1 MKRRQSNPSLDALNI
16 LKTTIVVL
24 ILFFILDYVLLPAW
38 NIRNPFFVILIAI
51 TITVWTV
58 IYQFL
63 SRKLVSWSKYSY
75 SSSVLL
81 VILTIVLSFLSSEML
96 NASRYQSQIKITS
109 STSFDSSFESIEL
122 SKIPVVD
129 KLTAIKLGEKQIGT
143 IQSLGSQ
150 YDVNPKYT
158 IIAQNESLYRV
169 ANLEYRDFIK
179 WLNNRSEGITSFVKV
194 NVSNPS
200 DVVLVNLTDGM
211 KILPNALFN
220 DNLLRFVRFNHRD
233 KILGSYA
240 FEVDDQDYPYFV
252 VTVLEPEIGFF
263 GGLSAQGAII
273 VDPINKTSEYYD
285 IADLPSWVDHV
296 QPTEIAWS
304 QIDNWGYYINGFFN
318 TLFAQKDMI
327 QTTDGYNYVLL
338 NNQVHVYSGL
348 TSVGA
353 DRSIVGFSLI
363 NLRTKDARFY
373 QLGGADE
380 YAAMSSAQ
388 GQVQHLGYV
397 ATFPV
402 LINVEGIPTY
412 FIALK
417 DREELVKMYAMV
429 AVTNYDA
436 VGVGESVSSSYQ
448 TYLGRLKSLNMVDI
462 IIQPTNQ
469 KDITILNKELVVMD
483 GNSYVIFRDEEG
495 LIYSFKLSLN
505 INALFLDE
513 ATNIRITFNDPIDNV
528 FEVISFEVIT
538 E

>member
-1 MKRRQSNPSLDALNI
+1 MKNKKYNSSLHLVNVT
-16 LKTTIVVL
+16 KTTILVL
-24 ILFFILDYVLLPAW
+24 ALLFIIDYITLPAW
-38 NIRNPFFVILIAI
+38 NLRNPMLYILLAI
-51 TITVWTV
+51 LITVWTV
-58 IYQFL
+58 VFQFL
-63 SRKLVSWSKYSY
+63 SRKLFSWTKFAYLISIGLIAFT
-75 SSSVLL
+75 V
-81 VILTIVLSFLSSEML
+81 VFGFLSSEML
-96 NASRYQSQIKITS
+96 NASKYQQQIEITS
-109 STSFDSSFESIEL
+109 NVSFDSSFESIAL
-122 SKIPVVD
+122 NKIPVVD
-129 KLTAIKLGEKQIGT
+129 KSTAIKLGEKQIGT

-150 YDVNPKYT
+150 YNVNPKYT
-158 IIAQNESLYRV
+158 IISQNNALYRV

-179 WLNNRSEGITSFVKV
+179 WINNRSQGITSFVKV

-200 DVVLVNLTDGM
+200 DVSLINLQDGM

-220 DNLLRFVRFNHRD
+220 DNLYRFVRFNHRD

-240 FEVDDQDYPYFV
+240 FELDDQNKPYFV
-252 VTVLEPEIGFF
+252 VSVLSPEIGLF

-273 VDPINKTSEYYD
+273 VDPVNKTSEYFD
-285 IADLPSWVDHV
+285 IEGLPQWVDHV

-327 QTTDGYNYVLL
+327 QTTEGYNYVLL
-338 NNQVHVYSGL
+338 NDQIHVYSGL
-348 TSVGA
+348 TSVGS

-363 NLRTKDARFY
+363 NLRTKEARFY

-402 LINVEGIPTY
+402 LINIEGVPTY

-436 VGVGESVSSSYQ
+436 VGVAESVNQAYQ
-448 TYLGRLKSLNMVDI
+448 AYVTRLTSLNMIDT

-469 KDITILNKELVVMD
+469 KDITILSKDLVVID
-483 GNSYVIFRDEEG
+483 GNTYVIFKDEVG
-495 LIYSFKLSLN
+495 DLYSFKLSLN
-505 INALFLDE
+505 LNALFIE
-513 ATNIRITFNDPIDNV
+513 PGSSVKITFNDLDTQ
-528 FEVISFEVIT
+528 VIEII
-538 E
+538 EIQILE

>member
-1 MKRRQSNPSLDALNI
+1 MKNKKNNSLIQLTHVI
-16 LKTTIVVL
+16 KTSVIVFVL
-24 ILFFILDYVLLPAW
+24 LFVIDYITLPAW
-38 NIRNPFFVILIAI
+38 NFRNPMLYILIAI
-51 TITVWTV
+51 LITIWTV
-58 IYQFL
+58 LFQFI
-63 SRKLVSWSKYSY
+63 SRKLYTWTKFAYLISIGLIAFTV
-75 SSSVLL
+75 VFG
-81 VILTIVLSFLSSEML
+81 FLSSEML
-96 NASRYQSQIKITS
+96 NASQYQQQIKITS
-109 STSFDSSFESIEL
+109 NVSFDASFESIAL
-122 SKIPVVD
+122 NKIPVVD
-129 KLTAIKLGEKQIGT
+129 KSTAIKLGEKQIGT

-150 YDVNPKYT
+150 YYVNPKYT
-158 IIAQNESLYRV
+158 IISQNNALYRV

-179 WLNNRSEGITSFVKV
+179 WLNNRNQGITSFVKV

-200 DVVLVNLTDGM
+200 DVSLINLQEGM

-220 DNLLRFVRFNHRD
+220 DNLYRFVRFNHRD

-240 FEVDDQDYPYFV
+240 FELDDQNKPYFV
-252 VTVLEPEIGFF
+252 VSVLSPEIGMF

-273 VDPINKTSEYYD
+273 VDPVNKTSAYYD
-285 IADLPSWVDHV
+285 IADLPQWVDHV

-327 QTTDGYNYVLL
+327 QTTEGYNYVLL
-338 NNQVHVYSGL
+338 NDQIHVYSGL

-363 NLRTKDARFY
+363 NLRTKEARFY

-388 GQVQHLGYV
+388 GQVQHLGYI

-402 LINVEGIPTY
+402 LINIEGVPTY

-436 VGVGESVSSSYQ
+436 VGVAESVNLAYQ
-448 TYLGRLKSLNMVDI
+448 TYVQRLTSLNMIDT

-469 KDITILNKELVVMD
+469 KDILVLSKDQVVMD
-483 GNSYVIFRDEEG
+483 GNSYVIIKDDTG
-495 LIYSFKLSLN
+495 DIYSFKLSLN
-505 INALFLDE
+505 LNALFIE
-513 ATNIRITFNDPIDNV
+513 PGTTIKVTFNDLNADVI
-528 FEVISFEVIT
+528 EVIAIQIVE
-538 E
+538 

>member
-1 MKRRQSNPSLDALNI
+1 MKNKKDNMTLHFVNGI
-16 LKTTIVVL
+16 KTTLVVL
-24 ILFFILDYVLLPAW
+24 ALLFAVDYVLLLAW
-38 NIRNPFFVILIAI
+38 NVHNPAFHILIALI
-51 TITVWTV
+51 ITVWTV
-58 IYQFL
+58 IYQFI
-63 SRKLVSWSKYSY
+63 SRRLFSWSKFAY
-75 SSSVLL
+75 L
-81 VILTIVLSFLSSEML
+81 VSIGFVAFTIVFGFLSSEMI
-96 NASRYQSQIKITS
+96 NASKYQQQIKITS
-109 STSFDSSFESIEL
+109 NVSFDSSFESIAL
-122 SKIPVVD
+122 NKIPVVD
-129 KLTAIKLGEKQIGT
+129 KSTAIKLGDKQIGT

-150 YDVNPKYT
+150 YYVNPKYT
-158 IIAQNESLYRV
+158 IISQNNALYRV

-179 WLNNRSEGITSFVKV
+179 WLNNRSQGITSFVKV

-200 DVVLVNLTDGM
+200 DVSLVNMQDGL

-220 DNLLRFVRFNHRD
+220 DNLYRFVRFNHRD
-233 KILGSYA
+233 KILGSYS
-240 FEVDDQDYPYFV
+240 FELDDQDKPYFV
-252 VTVLEPEIGFF
+252 VSVLTPEIGFF

-273 VDPINKTSEYYD
+273 VDPVNKTSQYYD
-285 IADLPSWVDHV
+285 IADLPLWVDHV

-338 NNQVHVYSGL
+338 NDQVHVYSGL
-348 TSVGA
+348 TSVGS

-363 NLRTKDARFY
+363 NLRTKEARFY

-380 YAAMSSAQ
+380 NAAMSSAQ

-402 LINVEGIPTY
+402 LINIEGVPTY

-436 VGVGESVSSSYQ
+436 VGVAESVNQ
-448 TYLGRLKSLNMVDI
+448 TYQAYVQRLTSLNMIDVI
-462 IIQPTNQ
+462 ISPTNQ
-469 KDITILNKELVVMD
+469 KDITIQSKDLVVMD
-483 GNSYVIFRDEEG
+483 GNTYLILKDSEG
-495 LIYSFKLSLN
+495 DLYSFKLSLDL
-505 INALFLDE
+505 NALFIE
-513 ATNIRITFNDPIDNV
+513 PGTNIKVTFNDFNAQ
-528 FEVISFEVIT
+528 VIEIIAIQIL

>member
-1 MKRRQSNPSLDALNI
+1 M
-16 LKTTIVVL
+16 
-24 ILFFILDYVLLPAW
+24 LF
-38 NIRNPFFVILIAI
+38 
-51 TITVWTV
+51 
-58 IYQFL
+58 
-63 SRKLVSWSKYSY
+63 
-75 SSSVLL
+75 
-81 VILTIVLSFLSSEML
+81 
-96 NASRYQSQIKITS
+96 
-109 STSFDSSFESIEL
+109 
-122 SKIPVVD
+122 
-129 KLTAIKLGEKQIGT
+129 
-143 IQSLGSQ
+143 
-150 YDVNPKYT
+150 
-158 IIAQNESLYRV
+158 
-169 ANLEYRDFIK
+169 
-179 WLNNRSEGITSFVKV
+179 RS
-194 NVSNPS
+194 
-200 DVVLVNLTDGM
+200 
-211 KILPNALFN
+211 
-220 DNLLRFVRFNHRD
+220 
-233 KILGSYA
+233 
-240 FEVDDQDYPYFV
+240 
-252 VTVLEPEIGFF
+252 
-263 GGLSAQGAII
+263 
-273 VDPINKTSEYYD
+273 
-285 IADLPSWVDHV
+285 
-296 QPTEIAWS
+296 
-304 QIDNWGYYINGFFN
+304 
-318 TLFAQKDMI
+318 
-327 QTTDGYNYVLL
+327 
-338 NNQVHVYSGL
+338 HVYSGL

>member
-1 MKRRQSNPSLDALNI
+1 MRKKQNNI
-16 LKTTIVVL
+16 QKDLLSMFKTTVIVLV
-24 ILFFILDYVLLPAW
+24 LFFIVDYVLLPAW
-38 NIRNPFFVILIAI
+38 NFRNPFFIILIAI
-51 TITVWTV
+51 ALTVWTV
-58 IYQFL
+58 IYQFI

-75 SSSVLL
+75 SGSILL
-81 VILTIVLSFLSSEML
+81 VVLTIILGFLSSEML
-96 NASRYQSQIKITS
+96 NASKYQKQINISNT
-109 STSFDSSFESIEL
+109 TSFDSSFESIAL

-129 KLTAIKLGEKQIGT
+129 KQTAIRLGDKQIGT

-150 YDVNPKYT
+150 FDVNPKYT
-158 IIAQNESLYRV
+158 IISQNDSLYRL
-169 ANLEYRDFIK
+169 ANLEYRDIIK
-179 WLNNRSEGITSFVKV
+179 WLNNRTEGITSFVKV

-200 DVVLVNLTDGM
+200 DVVLVNLNDGM

-220 DNLLRFVRFNHRD
+220 DNLVRFVRFNHRD

-252 VTVLEPEIGFF
+252 VSVLEPEIGFF

-273 VDPINKTSEYYD
+273 VDPIKKTSAYYD

-327 QTTDGYNYVLL
+327 QTTEGYNYVLL
-338 NNQVHVYSGL
+338 DGQVHVFSGL

-436 VGVGESVSSSYQ
+436 VGVGESVSLSYQ
-448 TYLGRLKSLNMVDI
+448 TYVQRLKSLNMVDVI
-462 IIQPTNQ
+462 VQPTNQ

-483 GNSYVIFRDEEG
+483 GNSYVILRDESG
-495 LIYSFKLSLN
+495 LVYTFKLSLN
-505 INALFLDE
+505 LNALFLE
-513 ATNIRITFNDPIDNV
+513 ESTRIRITFNDPIDNV
-528 FEVISFEVIT
+528 FEVIAFEVIT

>member
-1 MKRRQSNPSLDALNI
+1 MNKRKPKQEINASI
-16 LKTTIVVL
+16 VLKTVLTVGFIGLIV
-24 ILFFILDYVLLPAW
+24 DYALLPAW
-38 NIRNPFFVILIAI
+38 NIHNPLFWILLAVFI
-51 TITVWTV
+51 TFTTVV
-58 IYQFL
+58 YQYY
-63 SRKLVSWSKYSY
+63 SRSLVRWSKYAY
-75 SSSVLL
+75 LTSVL
-81 VILTIVLSFLSSEML
+81 IIGFTIVMGVLSSEML
-96 NASRYQSQIKITS
+96 NASSYQQQIKIS
-109 STSFDSSFESIEL
+109 SNLSFDESFQSIVL
-122 SKIPVVD
+122 NKIPVVD
-129 KLTAIKLGEKQIGT
+129 KSTAIKLGEKQIGT

-150 YDVNPKYT
+150 FYVNPKYT
-158 IIAQNESLYRV
+158 IISQNNALYRL

-200 DVVLVNLTDGM
+200 DVALVNLNDGM
-211 KILPNALFN
+211 KILPDAPFN
-220 DNLLRFVRFNHRD
+220 DKLMRFVRFNHRD

-240 FEVDDQDYPYFV
+240 FEVDDQNKPYFV
-252 VTVLEPEIGFF
+252 VSVLTPEIGFF

-273 VDPINKTSEYYD
+273 VDPVNKTSVYYD
-285 IADLPSWVDHV
+285 IADLPQWVDHV

-338 NNQVHVYSGL
+338 DDQIHVYSGL

-363 NLRTKDARFY
+363 NLRTKEARFY

-388 GQVQHLGYV
+388 GQVQHLGYT

-436 VGVGESVSSSYQ
+436 VGVAESVNQSYQ
-448 TYLGRLKSLNMVDI
+448 TYIQRLLELNMIDI
-462 IIQPTNQ
+462 DVQPTNQ
-469 KDITILNKELVVMD
+469 REITLVSKDLIVMNGDSYLV
-483 GNSYVIFRDEEG
+483 FKDENNA
-495 LIYSFKLSLN
+495 IYSFKLSLN
-505 INALFLDE
+505 LNALFIEPQTLVKITYNDLDQD
-513 ATNIRITFNDPIDNV
+513 II
-528 FEVISFEVIT
+528 EVLFIEIM

>member
-1 MKRRQSNPSLDALNI
+1 MKNKKNNLSHHLTNI
-16 LKTTIVVL
+16 VKTTLIVL
-24 ILFFILDYVLLPAW
+24 TFLFVVDYLLLPAW
-38 NIRNPFFVILIAI
+38 NVHNPMFHILMAI
-51 TITVWTV
+51 LITVWTV
-58 IYQFL
+58 IFQFI
-63 SRKLVSWSKYSY
+63 SRQLFSWTKYAYLISIGF
-75 SSSVLL
+75 V
-81 VILTIVLSFLSSEML
+81 VFTFVFGFLSSEML
-96 NASRYQSQIKITS
+96 NASKYQQQINITS
-109 STSFDSSFESIEL
+109 NVSFDSSFESIAL
-122 SKIPVVD
+122 NRIPVVD
-129 KLTAIKLGEKQIGT
+129 KSTAIKLGDKQIGT

-150 YDVNPKYT
+150 YYVNPKYT
-158 IIAQNESLYRV
+158 IISQNNALYRV

-179 WLNNRSEGITSFVKV
+179 WLNNRSQGITSFVKV

-200 DVVLVNLTDGM
+200 DVSLINLQDGL

-220 DNLLRFVRFNHRD
+220 DNLYRFVRFNHRD

-240 FEVDDQDYPYFV
+240 FELDDQDNPYFV
-252 VTVLEPEIGFF
+252 VSVLAPEIGFF
-263 GGLSAQGAII
+263 GGLSAQGAIV

-285 IADLPSWVDHV
+285 IDDLPLWVDHV

-327 QTTDGYNYVLL
+327 QTTEGYNYILL

-388 GQVQHLGYV
+388 GQVQHLGYI

-402 LINVEGIPTY
+402 LINIEGVPTY

-436 VGVGESVSSSYQ
+436 VGVAESVNQTYQ
-448 TYLGRLKSLNMVDI
+448 TYVQRLTSLDMIDV

-469 KDITILNKELVVMD
+469 KDITILNKDLVVMD
-483 GNSYVIFRDEEG
+483 GNTYVIFKDQEG
-495 LIYSFKLSLN
+495 NIYSFKLSLN
-505 INALFLDE
+505 LNALFIE
-513 ATNIRITFNDPIDNV
+513 PGTSIKITFNDLNA
-528 FEVISFEVIT
+528 EVIEIIAIQIL

>member
-1 MKRRQSNPSLDALNI
+1 MRKKQNNASLNI
-16 LKTTIVVL
+16 LNVFKTTLVVL
-24 ILFFILDYVLLPAW
+24 VLFFIIDYVLLPAW
-38 NIRNPFFVILIAI
+38 NLRNPFFVILIAI
-51 TITVWTV
+51 TLSVWTV
-58 IYQFL
+58 IYQFM

-75 SSSVLL
+75 SGSILL
-81 VILTIVLSFLSSEML
+81 VIITVVLGFLSSEML
-96 NASRYQSQIKITS
+96 NASRYQTQVKITS
-109 STSFDSSFESIEL
+109 STSFDSSFESIAL

-129 KLTAIKLGEKQIGT
+129 KQTAIKLGEKQIGT

-158 IIAQNESLYRV
+158 IISQNDSLYRV

-179 WLNNRSEGITSFVKV
+179 WLNNRSVGITSFVKV

-200 DVVLVNLTDGM
+200 DVVLVNLNDGM
-211 KILPNALFN
+211 KILPNALLN

-252 VTVLEPEIGFF
+252 VSVLEPEIGFF

-273 VDPINKTSEYYD
+273 VDPINKTSAYYD

-327 QTTDGYNYVLL
+327 QTTEGYNYVLL
-338 NNQVHVYSGL
+338 DGQVHVFSGL

-436 VGVGESVSSSYQ
+436 VGVGESVSLSYQ
-448 TYLGRLKSLNMVDI
+448 TYVQRLKSLNMVDVI
-462 IIQPTNQ
+462 VQPTNQ

-505 INALFLDE
+505 LNALFLE
-513 ATNIRITFNDPIDNV
+513 ETTKIRITFNDPIDNIY
-528 FEVISFEVIT
+528 EVIAFEVIT

>member
-1 MKRRQSNPSLDALNI
+1 MRKKQNNI
-16 LKTTIVVL
+16 QKDLLSMLKTTGIVLV
-24 ILFFILDYVLLPAW
+24 LFFIVDYVLLPAW
-38 NIRNPFFVILIAI
+38 NFRNPFFIILIAI
-51 TITVWTV
+51 ALTVWTV
-58 IYQFL
+58 IYQFI

-75 SSSVLL
+75 SGSILL
-81 VILTIVLSFLSSEML
+81 VVLTIILGFLSSEML
-96 NASRYQSQIKITS
+96 NASKYQKQINIS
-109 STSFDSSFESIEL
+109 NSTSFDSSFESIAL

-129 KLTAIKLGEKQIGT
+129 KQTAIKLGDKQIGT

-150 YDVNPKYT
+150 FDVNPKYT
-158 IIAQNESLYRV
+158 IISQNDSLYRL
-169 ANLEYRDFIK
+169 ANLEYRDIIK

-200 DVVLVNLTDGM
+200 DVVLVNLNDGM

-220 DNLLRFVRFNHRD
+220 DNLVRFVRFNHRD

-252 VTVLEPEIGFF
+252 VSVLEPEIGFF

-273 VDPINKTSEYYD
+273 VDPINKTSAYYD

-327 QTTDGYNYVLL
+327 QTTEGYNYVLL
-338 NNQVHVYSGL
+338 DGQVHVFSGL

-436 VGVGESVSSSYQ
+436 VGVGESVSLSYQ
-448 TYLGRLKSLNMVDI
+448 TYVQRLKSLNMVDVI
-462 IIQPTNQ
+462 VQPTNQ

-483 GNSYVIFRDEEG
+483 GNSYVILRDESG
-495 LIYSFKLSLN
+495 LVYTFKLSLN
-505 INALFLDE
+505 LNALFLE
-513 ATNIRITFNDPIDNV
+513 ESTRIRITFNDPIDNV
-528 FEVISFEVIT
+528 FEVIAFEVIT